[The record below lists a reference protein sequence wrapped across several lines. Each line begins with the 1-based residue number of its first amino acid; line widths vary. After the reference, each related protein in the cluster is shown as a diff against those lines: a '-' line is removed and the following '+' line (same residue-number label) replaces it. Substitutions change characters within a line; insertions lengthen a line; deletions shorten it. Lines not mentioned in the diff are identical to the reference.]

1 MAEEKKTTGVR
12 IKAGVLPEVREIRR
26 PDFTK
31 KAADIEKAEAERV
44 LTQGDPVE
52 ESARASAEG
61 EEELDA
67 SAVTNEP
74 RWYVAH
80 TYSGYENKVM
90 ANLLKTIEN
99 RHLED
104 QIFEVK
110 IPMQDIVR

>member
-52 ESARASAEG
+52 ETVQASGEG
-61 EEELDA
+61 GDELDE
-67 SAVTNEP
+67 SAVTTEP
-74 RWYVAH
+74 RW
-80 TYSGYENKVM
+80 
-90 ANLLKTIEN
+90 
-99 RHLED
+99 
-104 QIFEVK
+104 
-110 IPMQDIVR
+110 